1 MEAGHVSGWE
11 RFRTSEE
18 QEPQGQEE
26 AGRLLCCR
34 DPSCGSLP
42 SSRETDLCLSLLP
55 GGYRA
60 AGGFPGASSSGEAV
74 VQHGMCLGT
83 PQGAEPSHPGTIG
96 AALGPEPSLSV
107 PISSHTPPTNKHW
120 ELPGGPVANTP
131 PSKAGGAG
139 LVPGRGDKIPH
150 ACGPNTENRSNIVRD
165 SVKTLRLVH
174 IQKSKQGKCRC
185 LQALASCPALG
196 VPPAPTPGH
205 LAGLSSGA
213 EWHGGTGTWSTV
225 STAGSRQA

>member
-1 MEAGHVSGWE
+1 M
-11 RFRTSEE
+11 FL
-18 QEPQGQEE
+18 
-26 AGRLLCCR
+26 AGRGSGRVRSRSLKGRRKQGAFSAVGTPPAGASPLPGKLTSVCLSCQAATVLQAAFRGHLARARLLSSTACVSEPPR
-34 DPSCGSLP
+34 VPSPPTQVPSGLPSDPSP
-42 SSRETDLCLSLLP
+42 
-55 GGYRA
+55 
-60 AGGFPGASSSGEAV
+60 
-74 VQHGMCLGT
+74 
-83 PQGAEPSHPGTIG
+83 
-96 AALGPEPSLSV
+96 LSV

-150 ACGPNTENRSNIVRD
+150 ACGQNTENRSNIVRD